1 MKKDVIIVSTL
12 AGGGHKSA
20 MYSLGE
26 SLQRFTP
33 ELQVGYF
40 ESRVEAIE
48 RAHRIVYS
56 KCQRLYDSFYNLMEY
71 DAVRGTYF
79 CSTRHMIDKL
89 KAELTLFIAE
99 QMAPVVVSTHFM
111 QTYALLQ
118 LKVQYGTD
126 VKIVAYVPD
135 FDESLVHVPVYR
147 GLLPDAVIA
156 QSPSYLVKLQRKYAY
171 LPQQTVQ
178 AGYMPCPSFSA
189 VRQLSAQAARAALR
203 EQQLPSI
210 SHLSLHRF
218 TVVATGGTYW
228 VEHLYPAFKQLA
240 EQNAFDWEHSQILI
254 VCGNNRRAFEKFSHL
269 AARTS
274 RNIFA
279 LPFLNPEQIALVFR
293 SADTTVLS
301 GIAPAT
307 LYELLETDA
316 GPIFIHRIN
325 PGPEKFNLRVVQAA
339 ALADYRP
346 KRAELLSTLEF
357 LSRHPKA
364 AQAAK
369 ADFCQR
375 AQRERVAA
383 QARAKAVAEFL
394 EKMLVARCAS

>member
-1 MKKDVIIVSTL
+1 MKKDVIIVSAL

-33 ELQVGYF
+33 ELRVGYF
-40 ESRVEAIE
+40 ESRVEDIE
-48 RAHRIVYS
+48 HAHRIVYS
-56 KCQRLYDSFYNLMEY
+56 KFQRLYDSFYNLMEC
-71 DAVRGTYF
+71 DAFRGTYF
-79 CSTRHMIDKL
+79 CSTRRMIDKL
-89 KAELTLFIAE
+89 RAELTSVIAE

-118 LKVQYGTD
+118 LKVQYGAD

-135 FDESLVHVPVYR
+135 FDESLVHVPAYH
-147 GLLPDAVIA
+147 GLLPDAVVA
-156 QSPSYLVKLQRKYAY
+156 QSPSYLAKLRRKYAY

-178 AGYMPCPSFSA
+178 AGYVPRTPFSEA
-189 VRQLSAQAARAALR
+189 RQLSAQAARAALQ

-210 SHLSLHRF
+210 SHLSPHRF
-218 TVVATGGTYW
+218 TVVATGGAYW
-228 VEHLYPAFKQLA
+228 VEHLYPTFKQLA
-240 EQNAFDWEHSQILI
+240 EADTFDWGNSQALI
-254 VCGNNRRAFEKFSHL
+254 VCGHNRRAFEKFSHL
-269 AARTS
+269 AARTG

-279 LPFLNPEQIALVFR
+279 LPFLNPEQMALVFR
-293 SADTTVLS
+293 SADATVLS

-357 LSRHPKA
+357 LSRYPKA

-375 AQRERVAA
+375 AQRERAAA

-394 EKMLVARCAS
+394 EQMLVARYAS